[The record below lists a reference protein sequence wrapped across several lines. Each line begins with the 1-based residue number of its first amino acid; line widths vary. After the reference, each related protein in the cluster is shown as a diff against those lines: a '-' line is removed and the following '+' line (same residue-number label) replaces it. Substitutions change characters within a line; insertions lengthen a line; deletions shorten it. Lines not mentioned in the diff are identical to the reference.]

1 MKRPLPSVRSAVLR
15 FQAAVT
21 AVSRP
26 QGVVVIAPTLG
37 SHIETAA
44 DPTFHF
50 AGQKITL
57 LGMAMGAGL
66 HPGRHLLLHQL
77 EILFV
82 DERGNRL
89 LDDDP
94 FLPRLLLVA
103 VALAVHILRRGTV
116 INVGANILLAFQDGI
131 EGILAE
137 GAALFGMALQTVEF
151 VHDFTVAVSLQRPL
165 EDQADDFG
173 FPLVDDQRFGLRVEV
188 IPQRRDT
195 AGMDAFQ
202 GVFMEPLLYL
212 SHREYFDIP
221 SRTLSMMML
230 SGLSSRCSITEKSW
244 IPACLSCRL

>member
-1 MKRPLPSVRSAVLR
+1 MVFIRDQLICFYQPALKRPLPSVRSAVLR

-116 INVGANILLAFQDGI
+116 INVGAYYILTN
-131 EGILAE
+131 
-137 GAALFGMALQTVEF
+137 AA
-151 VHDFTVAVSLQRPL
+151 H
-165 EDQADDFG
+165 
-173 FPLVDDQRFGLRVEV
+173 EV
-188 IPQRRDT
+188 IREIFAHEHNQMIEIQR
-195 AGMDAFQ
+195 AS
-202 GVFMEPLLYL
+202 L
-212 SHREYFDIP
+212 I
-221 SRTLSMMML
+221 
-230 SGLSSRCSITEKSW
+230 SGQNAQRGQITEF
-244 IPACLSCRL
+244 IFTNI